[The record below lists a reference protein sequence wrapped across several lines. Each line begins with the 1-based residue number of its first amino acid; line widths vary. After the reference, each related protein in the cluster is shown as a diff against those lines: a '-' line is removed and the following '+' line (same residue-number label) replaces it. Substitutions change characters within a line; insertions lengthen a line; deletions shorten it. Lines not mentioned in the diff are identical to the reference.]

1 MFSERTPS
9 GELTNRLARALAARA
24 RPFLDLTRTNPTSVE
39 LGLDRSQELAL
50 LADARGASYEPDP
63 KGLLR
68 AREAVAGYYA
78 GHGVTAEASRV
89 LLSASTSEAYS
100 WLFKLLAS
108 PSEAVLVPAPSYPLL
123 DALAGLE
130 GVVLRRYPLDE
141 ADGWR
146 LHAGSVAAAAE
157 EAARA
162 GHRVAAAVV
171 VNPNNPTGSSVSVEE
186 WGRLTA
192 LAAERGFALVSDEV
206 FLDYRFAPA
215 ASDVRVGASEP
226 GGALVF
232 SLGGLSKTAAL
243 PQLKLGWVLAG
254 GPEPLVAEAL
264 HRLEWIADAFLSVST
279 PVQLALPGL
288 LARAPRAAAAVT
300 DRVLRNEALLRE
312 AFRPSGAVS
321 VLPVPAG
328 WAAVLRVPA
337 LVPEEELVL
346 SLLSEEDLLVHPGY
360 FFEFPHEAFLVLSL
374 LPETGEL
381 AEGVARLAR
390 RLSEGAP

>member
-1 MFSERTPS
+1 EER
-9 GELTNRLARALAARA
+9 
-24 RPFLDLTRTNPTSVE
+24 
-39 LGLDRSQELAL
+39 
-50 LADARGASYEPDP
+50 
-63 KGLLR
+63 
-68 AREAVAGYYA
+68 
-78 GHGVTAEASRV
+78 
-89 LLSASTSEAYS
+89 
-100 WLFKLLAS
+100 
-108 PSEAVLVPAPSYPLL
+108 
-123 DALAGLE
+123 
-130 GVVLRRYPLDE
+130 
-141 ADGWR
+141 
-146 LHAGSVAAAAE
+146 
-157 EAARA
+157 
-162 GHRVAAAVV
+162 
-171 VNPNNPTGSSVSVEE
+171 
-186 WGRLTA
+186 GRLTA

-232 SLGGLSKTAAL
+232 SLGGLSKTSAL

-254 GPEPLVAEAL
+254 GPEPLLSEAL

-279 PVQLALPGL
+279 PVQLALQGL

-390 RLSEGAP
+390 RLLEGAP